1 MDLVGEGVDSQGG
14 YVSKILYVKTKE
26 LGPLG
31 GGTRQARS
39 PRSANDFKFSVVSH
53 LARSYDYPTVKLLPN
68 NFSVRLLIVVIFLK
82 LLNFM

>member
-1 MDLVGEGVDSQGG
+1 MDLVGEGVDSRGG
-14 YVSKILYVKTKE
+14 YVSKILYVKT
-26 LGPLG
+26 
-31 GGTRQARS
+31 GTRQARP
-39 PRSANDFKFSVVSH
+39 PRSPNDFKFSVVSH